1 MYMYIKMKDR
11 SEKITNWSPH
21 DLWLKYNYIYSDDVE
36 YNFFVENKVYIFQ
49 YVKTFDQLRA
59 FICLM

>member
-1 MYMYIKMKDR
+1 MKDR